1 VFLGKKT
8 RTGTLETSLFLF
20 SAKVSIVVL
29 LLGLLGCRGLNINRQ
44 VDIELLFVKCIFN
57 VFIALVID
65 LLFRVRV
72 ASVDYRD
79 HLKGVSG
86 DATRRVQLSCRE
98 I

>member
-1 VFLGKKT
+1 MT
-8 RTGTLETSLFLF
+8 HTGTLETSLFLF

-29 LLGLLGCRGLNINRQ
+29 LLGLLGCRGLNINRR

-57 VFIALVID
+57 VFIALVVD
-65 LLFRVRV
+65 LLFRVRA

-79 HLKGVSG
+79 HLKGVSS